1 MKKILIIEDDVN
13 LGLPLTG
20 ALEMQEYKVSYLS
33 NGDKALFEFRNFK
46 PDLVILDVALNG
58 KLDGFDIAKRIRIE
72 SIVPILFTT
81 SCDGNEDL
89 KTGFSIA
96 NTDYVRKPY
105 RLMEVM
111 LRIENLLSR
120 QEEVL
125 TKQEVVSKQKDVFQ
139 IGNYSFTPCEQL
151 LQYECEKIH
160 LNNYESAVLS
170 MLFKNKNL
178 YLSRK
183 TIIEEVWRVDDSNLK
198 DGSLNNTVSNLRKHL
213 SKDDSISIDSRIR
226 LGIQLEIK

>member
-33 NGDKALFEFRNFK
+33 NGDKALIEFRNFK
-46 PDLVILDVALNG
+46 PDLVILDIALNG

-72 SIVPILFTT
+72 SIVPILFT
-81 SCDGNEDL
+81 SSRDGNEDL
-89 KTGFSIA
+89 KIGFSIA

-120 QEEVL
+120 Q
-125 TKQEVVSKQKDVFQ
+125 KDISKKKDVFE
-139 IGNYSFTPCEQL
+139 IGNYSFTPCEHL